1 MFIKKQISVPNL
13 RPLELE
19 CLRSWHRNLY
29 LETPLWCLHHQVWE
43 SRLINISMWPPI
55 IDFVNNEGSTLPGMQ
70 WAYHI
75 KSLLNRWIIKTLL
88 LKAPKWRINW
98 LFENIYY
105 VDSFITSHWLRI
117 TLTGPSFGS
126 LKFLDQASPTHL
138 LNLKFVAAGGVGVPV
153 GVRVLET
160 CACSKGASR
169 QLGVACR
176 IPAGKVG
183 TGDCS
188 GRRAV

>member
-70 WAYHI
+70 WAYHT
-75 KSLLNRWIIKTLL
+75 KSLLNRWIIKTPL

-105 VDSFITSHWLRI
+105 VDSFITSHWLRM
-117 TLTGPSFGS
+117 TLTRPSLWVPQSSWSSQPHSPPKSEVSGS
-126 LKFLDQASPTHL
+126 WGCWGARGGEG
-138 LNLKFVAAGGVGVPV
+138 AGGP
-153 GVRVLET
+153 RM
-160 CACSKGASR
+160 
-169 QLGVACR
+169 
-176 IPAGKVG
+176 
-183 TGDCS
+183 
-188 GRRAV
+188 